1 MAVAPREA
9 AGHDDSSSKNK
20 GEKTINS
27 SQPFKVRRLSAQA
40 DRQQRRAGGKRSKTR
55 TKRKTGRYISS
66 RATREKITDLALD
79 ATIRAAAPFQQ
90 VRRARAGAS
99 GGRTVRRRKV
109 LLERPD
115 YRQKVRVRRTRNAI
129 CFVVDAS
136 WSMAAEQR
144 MQATKGAVLS
154 LLKDAYQRRDRVG
167 LVSFQRD
174 SARVL
179 LPLTNSV
186 DLAERRLRSMPTG
199 GKTPLTHGLLLGFEL
214 LDRAKRRDPEVLPLM
229 VVLTDGQ
236 ANVSLTGMRPQEE
249 AYRIADFIAEAG
261 VESIV
266 IDTEHPSF
274 VRGLAQALAQHLDA
288 PYYHIA
294 DLGDQALVAV
304 VRQQT
309 R

>member
-1 MAVAPREA
+1 M
-9 AGHDDSSSKNK
+9 G
-20 GEKTINS
+20 
-27 SQPFKVRRLSAQA
+27 AQA
-40 DRQQRRAGGKRSKTR
+40 DRQQRRAGGRRSKSR
-55 TKRKTGRYISS
+55 TKRKAGRYISS
-66 RATREKITDLALD
+66 RATSEKITDLALD
-79 ATIRAAAPFQQ
+79 ATLRAAAPYQRQ
-90 VRRARAGAS
+90 RRERATKRRA
-99 GGRTVRRRKV
+99 V

-115 YRQKVRVRRTRNAI
+115 YRQKIRVRRTRNAI

-174 SARVL
+174 AARVL

-186 DLAERRLRSMPTG
+186 DLAERRLRTMPTG

-249 AYRIADFIAEAG
+249 AYRIADYIAEAG
-261 VESIV
+261 VEALV

-274 VRGLAQALAQHLDA
+274 VRGSAQALAQHLKA
-288 PYYHIA
+288 PYFHIA
-294 DLGDQALVAV
+294 DLGDQALVEV

>member
-1 MAVAPREA
+1 M
-9 AGHDDSSSKNK
+9 
-20 GEKTINS
+20 
-27 SQPFKVRRLSAQA
+27 RRLGAQA

-66 RATREKITDLALD
+66 RPTREKITDLALD
-79 ATIRAAAPFQQ
+79 ATIRAAAPFQRR
-90 VRRARAGAS
+90 RRAEAATARDAGSA
-99 GGRTVRRRKV
+99 RRRAV

-144 MQATKGAVLS
+144 MQATKSAVLS

-186 DLAERRLRSMPTG
+186 ELAERRLRSMPTG

-261 VESIV
+261 VEAIV

-274 VRGLAQALAQHLDA
+274 VRGLAQALAQHLTA
-288 PYYHIA
+288 SYYHIA
-294 DLGDQALVAV
+294 DLGDQALVDV

>member
-1 MAVAPREA
+1 MSVAPRQTAAQDEA
-9 AGHDDSSSKNK
+9 AARNQGD
-20 GEKTINS
+20 KTITPA
-27 SQPFKVRRLSAQA
+27 QAFKVRRLGAQS
-40 DRQQRRAGGKRSKTR
+40 DRQQRRAGGKRSQSR
-55 TKRKTGRYISS
+55 TKRKSGRYISS
-66 RATREKITDLALD
+66 RASTERITDLALD
-79 ATIRAAAPFQQ
+79 ATIRAAAPYQRQ
-90 VRRARAGAS
+90 RRQRTHKRRA
-99 GGRTVRRRKV
+99 V

-115 YRQKVRVRRTRNAI
+115 YRQKIRVRRTRNAI

-144 MQATKGAVLS
+144 MQATKSAVLS

-167 LVSFQRD
+167 LISFQRD
-174 SARVL
+174 AARVL

-186 DLAERRLRSMPTG
+186 ELAERRLRTMPTG

-249 AYRIADFIAEAG
+249 AYRIADYIAEAG
-261 VESIV
+261 VEAIV
-266 IDTEHPSF
+266 IDTEHPNF
-274 VRGLAQALAQHLDA
+274 VRGLAQALARHLNA

-294 DLGDQALVAV
+294 SLGEQALADV

>member
-1 MAVAPREA
+1 VSVAPREA
-9 AGHDDSSSKNK
+9 GGHDDTSGKNK
-20 GEKTINS
+20 GDQTVAPA
-27 SQPFKVRRLSAQA
+27 QPFKVRRLSSQA
-40 DRQQRRAGGKRSKTR
+40 DRQQRRAGGKRSKSR
-55 TKRKTGRYISS
+55 TQRKSGRYISS
-66 RATREKITDLALD
+66 RPAKERVTDLALD
-79 ATIRAAAPFQQ
+79 ATLRAAAPFQRR
-90 VRRARAGAS
+90 RRAQATKRRA
-99 GGRTVRRRKV
+99 V

-144 MQATKGAVLS
+144 MQATKSAVLS
-154 LLKDAYQRRDRVG
+154 LLKDAYQRRDQVG

-179 LPLTNSV
+179 LPLTSSV
-186 DLAERRLRSMPTG
+186 DLAERRLRTMPTG
-199 GKTPLTHGLLLGFEL
+199 GKTPLTHGLLLGYEL
-214 LDRAKRRDPEVLPLM
+214 LDRARRRDIEVLPLM
-229 VVLTDGQ
+229 VILTDGQ

-261 VESIV
+261 IEAIV

-274 VRGLAQALAQHLDA
+274 VRGLAQSLAQHLQA
-288 PYYHIA
+288 LYYHIA
-294 DLGDQALVAV
+294 DLGDDALVRV

>member
-1 MAVAPREA
+1 M
-9 AGHDDSSSKNK
+9 
-20 GEKTINS
+20 
-27 SQPFKVRRLSAQA
+27 RRLGAQA
-40 DRQQRRAGGKRSKTR
+40 DRQQRRAGGKRSKSR

-66 RATREKITDLALD
+66 RPSSQKITDLALD
-79 ATIRAAAPFQQ
+79 ATLRAAAPYQ
-90 VRRARAGAS
+90 
-99 GGRTVRRRKV
+99 RRRRERTTTRRVV

-115 YRQKVRVRRTRNAI
+115 YRQKIRVRRTRNAI

-144 MQATKGAVLS
+144 MQATKSAVLS

-167 LVSFQRD
+167 MVSFQRD

-186 DLAERRLRSMPTG
+186 DLAERRLRTMPTG

-214 LDRAKRRDPEVLPLM
+214 LDRAKRRDAEVLPLM

-261 VESIV
+261 IEAIV
-266 IDTEHPSF
+266 IDTEHPNF
-274 VRGLAQALAQHLDA
+274 VRGLAQTLAQHLHA

-294 DLGDQALVAV
+294 ELGDNALVAL

>member
-1 MAVAPREA
+1 
-9 AGHDDSSSKNK
+9 
-20 GEKTINS
+20 
-27 SQPFKVRRLSAQA
+27 L
-40 DRQQRRAGGKRSKTR
+40 
-55 TKRKTGRYISS
+55 
-66 RATREKITDLALD
+66 TDLALD
-79 ATIRAAAPFQQ
+79 ATLRAAAPYQRE
-90 VRRARAGAS
+90 RRARTTKKRA
-99 GGRTVRRRKV
+99 V

-144 MQATKGAVLS
+144 MQATKSAVLS
-154 LLKDAYQRRDRVG
+154 LLRDAYQRRDRVG
-167 LVSFQRD
+167 LITFQREG
-174 SARVL
+174 ARVL

-186 DLAERRLRSMPTG
+186 ELAERRLRTMPTG
-199 GKTPLTHGLLLGFEL
+199 GKTPLTHGLLLGYDL
-214 LDRAKRRDPEVLPLM
+214 LSRAKRRDPETLPLM

-249 AYRIADFIAEAG
+249 AYRMAAFVAEAD
-261 VESIV
+261 IKALV

-274 VRGLAQALAQHLDA
+274 VRGLARELANQLRA

-294 DLGDQALVAV
+294 DLGEQQLVDV
-304 VRQQT
+304 VRQTT

>member
-1 MAVAPREA
+1 MSVAPREA
-9 AGHDDSSSKNK
+9 AGNDDAKNNSKGN
-20 GEKTINS
+20 KTINPS
-27 SQPFKVRRLSAQA
+27 EAFKVRRLGAQA

-66 RATREKITDLALD
+66 RPSQEKITDLALD
-79 ATIRAAAPFQQ
+79 ATIRAAAPFQRKRREQ
-90 VRRARAGAS
+90 STKRRA
-99 GGRTVRRRKV
+99 V

-115 YRQKVRVRRTRNAI
+115 YRQKIRVRRTRNAI

-144 MQATKGAVLS
+144 MQATKNAVLS

-186 DLAERRLRSMPTG
+186 DLAEKRLRTMPTG
-199 GKTPLTHGLLLGFEL
+199 GKTPLTHGLLLGYEL
-214 LDRAKRRDPEVLPLM
+214 LDRAKRRDSEVLPLM

-249 AYRIADFIAEAG
+249 AYRFADFIAEAG

-266 IDTEHPSF
+266 IDTEHPNF
-274 VRGLAQALAQHLDA
+274 VRGLAQALAQHLQA

-294 DLGDQALVAV
+294 ELGDEALAHI

>member
-1 MAVAPREA
+1 
-9 AGHDDSSSKNK
+9 
-20 GEKTINS
+20 
-27 SQPFKVRRLSAQA
+27 VRRLGAQA

-66 RATREKITDLALD
+66 RPTREKITDLALD
-79 ATIRAAAPFQQ
+79 ATIRAAAPFQRT
-90 VRRARAGAS
+90 RRAQAAQANRP
-99 GGRTVRRRKV
+99 TRRRAV

-144 MQATKGAVLS
+144 MQATKSAVLS

-249 AYRIADFIAEAG
+249 AYRIADFISEAG
-261 VESIV
+261 VEAIV

-274 VRGLAQALAQHLDA
+274 VRGLAQALAQHLSA

-294 DLGDQALVAV
+294 DLGDQALVEV